1 VAARLLHAPP
11 PLAACGFTR
20 GRKKIQATQG
30 VCNGFIHSS
39 FPVGGEEI
47 CHLQQKENAQTTMG
61 FNRSLS
67 LDRTILYLLSSSR
80 FVSLCWWQIRSL
92 ARGPDLLH
100 GVEPM
105 KKSRLTRKGTICE
118 FTRVWVADVFGL
130 LRVGFSGDRSTP
142 MMDCGQRWR

>member
-11 PLAACGFTR
+11 PLVTPGFTS
-20 GRKKIQATQG
+20 GCKKIQATQG

-39 FPVGGEEI
+39 FLAGGEEI

-61 FNRSLS
+61 FNRSFS
-67 LDRTILYLLSSSR
+67 LDRTILCLFSSSR
-80 FVSLCWWQIRSL
+80 FVSLCWWQIWSL

-105 KKSRLTRKGTICE
+105 KKSRLMRKGTICE

-130 LRVGFSGDRSTP
+130 LQVGFGGDRSAS
-142 MMDCGQRWR
+142 MMDCGQR

>member
-11 PLAACGFTR
+11 PLAARGFTH

-39 FPVGGEEI
+39 FLAGGEEI

-67 LDRTILYLLSSSR
+67 LDRTILCFSFFLPVRFPLL
-80 FVSLCWWQIRSL
+80 
-92 ARGPDLLH
+92 
-100 GVEPM
+100 
-105 KKSRLTRKGTICE
+105 
-118 FTRVWVADVFGL
+118 VADPA
-130 LRVGFSGDRSTP
+130 VGSRSRPATWGCTDEEESVDEEGD
-142 MMDCGQRWR
+142 DL